1 MEPTPTGSTPTGS
14 TQPGQAGHTRRT
26 ARADNARVV
35 ADVLRQT
42 IVDGGFA
49 NGLPSDDAL
58 ARDFTVSRN
67 TVRAALTLLR
77 TEGWIDRAPRLGTTV
92 AQRTV
97 DHRLDSLRGLEETL
111 TGYGEVRNTVRV
123 ATVLVPP
130 PVVARKLELGPDVPV
145 VYLERLRH
153 LAGETISLD
162 LTYLASDIGVALL
175 DEDLETNDVFP
186 LIERVAGRPLGD
198 ADLSLTAAA
207 ADAHSAADLAIAPG
221 APILLLE
228 RLTRLDDGRPVDLEY
243 IRMRADRITMRGT
256 VSRSHHESEHS

>member
-1 MEPTPTGSTPTGS
+1 MESTTDP
-14 TQPGQAGHTRRT
+14 TQPGHPVPTRRT
-26 ARADNARVV
+26 ARADNARPV
-35 ADVLRQT
+35 ADVIRQT
-42 IVDGGFA
+42 IVDGGFDG
-49 NGLPSDDAL
+49 GLPSDDTL
-58 ARDFTVSRN
+58 AREFRVSRN
-67 TVRAALTLLR
+67 TVRAALALLR
-77 TEGWIDRAPRLGTTV
+77 EEGWIDRAPRLGTTV

-97 DHRLDSLRGLEETL
+97 DHRLDSLRGLKETL

-130 PVVARKLELGPDVPV
+130 PVVARKLELAADEPV

-153 LAGETISLD
+153 LDGETISLD

-175 DEDLETNDVFP
+175 KQDLETNDVFP

-207 ADAHSAADLAIAPG
+207 ADAHSAATLDIAAG

-256 VSRSHHESEHS
+256 VSRTHHESENP